1 MTPSKKA
8 SVAGASSSEW
18 GVGLGL
24 GLSDRQ
30 RWPPGGA
37 ELALALRATM
47 LDSVADLVK
56 EKEVEAK
63 WNGERNGGVSKK
75 IWEEV
80 ESRLGFA
87 VRGQE
92 EAGEG
97 KEAWLDPQSIA

>member
-8 SVAGASSSEW
+8 SVEAVSSSEW

-56 EKEVEAK
+56 EKEVEAR
-63 WNGERNGGVSKK
+63 WNGEGKKKGGLKV
-75 IWEEV
+75 WEEV

-92 EAGEG
+92 QSEE
-97 KEAWLDPQSIA
+97 EEWLNPQSIA